1 MEPRNEE
8 LDVPNLTDWLNT
20 PLAGLMP
27 VEQAFR
33 CHVCKDFYNSPML
46 TSCNHTFC
54 SICIRRYLST
64 DPTCPLCRAKVE
76 EVKLR
81 GNWAL
86 REAVDAFVQARD
98 TLLQVARKPVAAPSP
113 PKRKAAEYD
122 ETHTDGRENKR
133 HRMSTRS
140 RRVKGGEVT
149 AAMMRE
155 EYDAI
160 ESDDSTYSEPDDGLV
175 ACPICQKRMKVNQV
189 DPHLEASCVGP
200 PDEQSSSA
208 SRSRGNP
215 NSNSRSARPAV
226 QISPQK
232 TRPERLPALAYSMI
246 KDGALRKK
254 MAELG
259 LSTAGSRP
267 MLERRHQEWVIIWNA
282 NCDSAKPKKR
292 FELLHDLEVWEKTM
306 GTRAPTSSRAA
317 ILGAQIK
324 DKNFDREGW
333 ANKNKNSFQDLI
345 ANARRTRNQ
354 VEKQNREASEEQQ
367 KDSEKQRHEQLP
379 EVMDLTGPSSQP
391 EGKYKAEGKSKA
403 EVEGEGESK
412 VEMDIPLD
420 EGFHPADYSP
430 EPPHYGILEQPKEMQ
445 YVPHQGPVPPGNAE
459 MPIQSKPTFL
469 PQ

>member
-46 TSCNHTFC
+46 TLCNHTFC

-76 EVKLR
+76 EVKLQ

-86 REAVDAFVQARD
+86 REAVDAFVKVRD
-98 TLLQVARKPVAAPSP
+98 TLLQVARKPVAAPSS
-113 PKRKAAEYD
+113 PKRKAADYD
-122 ETHTDGRENKR
+122 EIHGGRHESKR
-133 HRMSTRS
+133 PRMSTRS
-140 RRVKGGEVT
+140 RKAKGAEAT
-149 AAMMRE
+149 AAIMRE

-160 ESDDSTYSEPDDGLV
+160 ESDDSTYLEPDDGLV

-200 PDEQSSSA
+200 PEQQNSST
-208 SRSRGNP
+208 SRSRSNP
-215 NSNSRSARPAV
+215 NNNSKPPRSALHS
-226 QISPQK
+226 SPQN
-232 TRPERLPALAYSMI
+232 TRPPERLPAMAYSMI
-246 KDGALRKK
+246 KDGPLRKK

-292 FELLHDLEVWEKTM
+292 SELLHDLDVWERTM
-306 GTRAPTSSRAA
+306 GTRAPTASRAA
-317 ILGAQIK
+317 IVGAQIK

-333 ANKNKNSFQDLI
+333 ATTNRDSFQDLI

-354 VEKQNREASEEQQ
+354 VEKQNREANEEDQQ
-367 KDSEKQRHEQLP
+367 KKSQEKMHAQPL
-379 EVMDLTGPSSQP
+379 EVMDLTGPSS
-391 EGKYKAEGKSKA
+391 S
-403 EVEGEGESK
+403 
-412 VEMDIPLD
+412 
-420 EGFHPADYSP
+420 
-430 EPPHYGILEQPKEMQ
+430 
-445 YVPHQGPVPPGNAE
+445 PVPSGDAEDANRGNSA
-459 MPIQSKPTFL
+459 FL
-469 PQ
+469 SQ